1 MDLDIAVVMIYSCPF
16 ELASLQVRR
25 VIKDHKINPWL
36 YFLELLSGEGSPL
49 KLEAA
54 IGDIEHSLFLGSYF
68 KPGFALSFF
77 FLDCLIH
84 QHVLSAWNIVPV
96 MA

>member
-54 IGDIEHSLFLGSYF
+54 IGDI
-68 KPGFALSFF
+68 
-77 FLDCLIH
+77 
-84 QHVLSAWNIVPV
+84 
-96 MA
+96 